1 MVVSVFVV
9 ADDAFLDALRC
20 HIQGD
25 VDETVFATGGSE
37 DAQFDGIEGI
47 SGVAACHVC
56 KEVEGVFIYPGFV
69 VSHSFRLIVD
79 CTEEEFLDFRN
90 LQGFQLEDDGTG
102 EQRGVDFEIWVLC
115 GRTNED
121 DGSVFY
127 EWQKIVLLAFVKA
140 VDLVDEEDSLFPIHA
155 QVLLGFFD
163 NGFHVLFACHG
174 SVDLGEFG
182 TGSVGDDFGQSGLAC
197 SRRAVEDD
205 RGQFICLDGS
215 V

>member
-9 ADDAFLDALRC
+9 ADDAFLDALRSYV
-20 HIQGD
+20 QGD
-25 VDETVFATGGSE
+25 MDESVFASGGGE

-56 KEVEGVFIYPGFV
+56 KEVEGVFIYPGFI
-69 VSHSFRLIVD
+69 VSHSFCFVVD

-102 EQRGVDFEIWVLC
+102 EQRGVDFEVWILC
-115 GRTNED
+115 CGTDED

-127 EWQKIVLLAFVKA
+127 EWQKIVLLAFVEA
-140 VDLVDEEDSLFPIHA
+140 VDLVDEEDCFFAVHT

-163 NGFHVLFACHG
+163 NGFHIFFACYSG
-174 SVDLGEFG
+174 VDLGEFG

-205 RGQFICLDGS
+205 GGQFVSFDS
-215 V
+215 PV